1 MAAQRGVASESR
13 TKTVSPMTAGR
24 NARSAAP
31 RPCHTP
37 SIFKGT
43 PMLDASKLVQQVEVM
58 ALHYAIQAALAGEI
72 PWTGELAQEYN
83 KRWLARSA
91 PAIYKVIPNAD
102 EEAICADEQCGG
114 FCVLVGIDLKDS
126 HYYFTHECQTCLRRY
141 RVEDRVYLSSSKEG
155 EVVQVSVAHME
166 K

>member
-1 MAAQRGVASESR
+1 
-13 TKTVSPMTAGR
+13 
-24 NARSAAP
+24 
-31 RPCHTP
+31 
-37 SIFKGT
+37 
-43 PMLDASKLVQQVEVM
+43 MLDASKLVQQVEVM

-126 HYYFTHECQTCLRRY
+126 HYCFIHECQTCSRRY
-141 RVEDRVYLSSSKEG
+141 QVQDRVYLWCRNRHMWSLSQKP
-155 EVVQVSVAHME
+155 AHFLQQLPRGPNGGSTVNG
-166 K
+166 